1 MKNNQ
6 NLNITAG
13 EYTQIV
19 APIYTDNTNTT
30 LESDLA
36 TGLVVWTL
44 KGVKGIALITKST
57 ANSSITVNAPTAG
70 NITIEILGTDTTAL
84 TSGDY
89 YHIAE
94 FTPNSGQKRGV
105 FDGIASIDNRV
116 GGD

>member
-36 TGLVVWTL
+36 TGLVEWTL
-44 KGVKGIALITKST
+44 KGVKGVTLIPKST
-57 ANSSITVNAPTAG
+57 ADASITVNAPTVG
-70 NITIEILGTDTTAL
+70 NITIEIMGTDTTAL

-105 FDGIASIDNRV
+105 FDGIASIDNRT
-116 GGD
+116 GGK